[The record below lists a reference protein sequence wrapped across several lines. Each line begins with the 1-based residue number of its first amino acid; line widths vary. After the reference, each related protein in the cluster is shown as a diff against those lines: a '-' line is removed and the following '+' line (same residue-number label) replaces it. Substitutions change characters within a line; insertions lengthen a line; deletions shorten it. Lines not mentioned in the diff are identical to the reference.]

1 MSLARIILFI
11 IFISCTTDNTDSKNI
26 ENQAYFSL
34 LYLQTAYFPCG
45 RNSYN
50 DEFTDPFGDTRLGFL
65 TTVPQNLTFQ
75 DIIGGQIN
83 NSPATLT
90 LSLSFT
96 SLPDF
101 INLNII
107 PTEPQALDYQASF
120 TFYTPEI
127 ISVGIFHYSTSEP
140 QPTRWDQF
148 NVQVFKDKQQI
159 GSCGKPIVQNSNLI
173 FVCEKSLNINLSQIN
188 ENTEFN
194 AELLYK
200 DSNFTFRDC
209 Y

>member
-75 DIIGGQIN
+75 DLIGGRIN
-83 NSPATLT
+83 NSTTTLT
-90 LSLSFT
+90 LSLTFT

-101 INLNII
+101 INLNLI
-107 PTEPQALDYQASF
+107 PNEPLALDYQASF
-120 TFYTPEI
+120 TFYTPDL
-127 ISVGIFHYSTSEP
+127 ISVGIFHYSTDEP

-148 NVQVFKDKQQI
+148 NVQIFKDKQQI
-159 GSCGKPIVQNSNLI
+159 GSCGKPIIQNSNLI
-173 FVCEKSLNINLSQIN
+173 FVCEKSLSPNFNLLN

-194 AELLYK
+194 AELLYR
-200 DSNFTFRDC
+200 DSNFTFQDC